1 MKKTLL
7 LLTLPIL
14 FLGKTQAQ
22 EPDSLFLGLPPHH
35 QAVTTSPFTFF
46 VNAFLITYEHSL
58 PHRSSLE
65 VELGAQGFRWK
76 ETRGRG
82 AVTRPGLAATVGYK
96 FYLPLG
102 SRSLAMA
109 RAGSIPRTSFYLKPR
124 LALVHQWSSYD
135 TYLGNNGWDIV
146 TQRTTL
152 RENTLSAAFIAGYQF
167 VSRHGFVLS
176 PYFGYSVPL
185 WLSGPFHTAEQPG
198 TTAAYLDNTTFG
210 LKLGCA
216 F

>member
-7 LLTLPIL
+7 LLILPIL
-14 FLGKTQAQ
+14 LFGKAHAQ
-22 EPDSLFLGLPPHH
+22 EQDTLLQDLPLHH
-35 QAVTTSPFTFF
+35 HAITTSPFTFYCD
-46 VNAFLITYEHSL
+46 AFLLTYEYAL

-65 VELGAQGFRWK
+65 VELGAQGFHWER
-76 ETRGRG
+76 TQRSG
-82 AVTRPGLAATVGYK
+82 AITRPGIATSVGYK

-102 SRSLAMA
+102 KRSKAMA

-124 LALVHQWSSYD
+124 LALVHQWSTYD

-152 RENTLSAAFIAGYQF
+152 RENTLSLAFIIGYQF
-167 VSRHGFVLS
+167 VSRHGFVLA
-176 PYFGYSVPL
+176 PYFGYNAPL
-185 WLSGPFHTAEQPG
+185 WLSGPFHTVEQPG
-198 TTAAYLDNTTFG
+198 TTAASIGTATLG